1 MHVRASRLPVVIVL
15 MGALASPHRYTP
27 PPVEAPITVPPRVS
41 PRARPSRRIK
51 CGWVLPPV
59 QNGGRT
65 LPGDIDD
72 VLHEEV
78 VNRLHLAG
86 ALHLVLDRLHHVD
99 LLLLV
104 REEVFSFL

>member
-1 MHVRASRLPVVIVL
+1 

-41 PRARPSRRIK
+41 PRARPSRRTK
-51 CGWVLPPV
+51 CGRGLPPV

-78 VNRLHLAG
+78 INRHLLASVLHLVHDRLHL
-86 ALHLVLDRLHHVD
+86 VD

-104 REEVFSFL
+104 HEEVLFFS